1 MGNLMNIFET
11 VELSILGLKIVGFL
25 LIFTG
30 LAYFS
35 INKSTASTTVLSWR
49 KLLTQGLIL
58 GILNAGV
65 AIFFGK
71 NAYLLTPTIIIS
83 FLVLWLM
90 KKIPLWQGGY
100 LVAFFSMFITSS
112 IVFFIL
118 VAGIFFHLAVE
129 GKV

>member
-1 MGNLMNIFET
+1 MGNLMKIFET
-11 VELSILGLKIVGFL
+11 VELSIFGLKIVGFL

-30 LAYFS
+30 VAYFS
-35 INKSTASTTVLSWR
+35 INKSVACTPVLSWR
-49 KLLTQGLIL
+49 KLFTQGSML
-58 GILNAGV
+58 GILNAGI

-90 KKIPLWQGGY
+90 KKMPLWQGGH
-100 LVAFFSMFITSS
+100 LLAFISLFITSS

-118 VAGIFFHLAVE
+118 VAGIFFHIAVD

>member
-1 MGNLMNIFET
+1 MNIFQS
-11 VELSILGLKIVGFL
+11 VELSMFGSKIVGFL

-30 LAYFS
+30 VAYFIIS
-35 INKSTASTTVLSWR
+35 KSAASATILSWR
-49 KLLTQGLIL
+49 KLLIQGLIL
-58 GILNAGV
+58 GILNAGT
-65 AIFFGK
+65 AMFFGK
-71 NAYLLTPTIIIS
+71 NAYLLTPAIIIS

-90 KKIPLWQGGY
+90 KKMPQWQGRH
-100 LVAFFSMFITSS
+100 LVGFISLFITSS